1 MNLTMHHEGKTLQGI
16 SFELTPYH
24 DVATLLKNMNGRDM
38 IMRVDRKM
46 LRLHKKECSDR
57 NCVRMRWY
65 TLQNKSAK
73 PSPQVPPETSG
84 LRLHPQ
90 RLIHPHEDGVLLHPI
105 SVRLGQLLD
114 VRPPIVAR
122 YNHFLSKHPSFR

>member
-65 TLQNKSAK
+65 TLQTKSA
-73 PSPQVPPETSG
+73 
-84 LRLHPQ
+84 
-90 RLIHPHEDGVLLHPI
+90 
-105 SVRLGQLLD
+105 
-114 VRPPIVAR
+114 
-122 YNHFLSKHPSFR
+122 